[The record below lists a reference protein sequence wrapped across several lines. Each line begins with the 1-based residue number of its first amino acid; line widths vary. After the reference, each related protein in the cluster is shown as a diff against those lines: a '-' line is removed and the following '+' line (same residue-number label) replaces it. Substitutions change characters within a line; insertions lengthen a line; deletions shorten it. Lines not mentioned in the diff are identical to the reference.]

1 MANVSF
7 TTHCVQYIA
16 LFPGAL
22 FCGTFALLI
31 HVYFLSVLSLSA
43 ERILSVG
50 GSCDIFFFFEGNK
63 VTDLPGFWRGR
74 VKGIVSR
81 ESNYSQMKK
90 KTLQLQADGFWGSL
104 WITFLENLK
113 ANVCRHVVLFPS
125 PLTLF
130 SYLLLWLAPRLPFR
144 RPLTSVISGTI
155 LWYRRQDNK
164 LITKNISILKAG
176 ARGKSADMSSR

>member
-1 MANVSF
+1 MGF
-7 TTHCVQYIA
+7 TSHCVQYIA

-31 HVYFLSVLSLSA
+31 
-43 ERILSVG
+43 
-50 GSCDIFFFFEGNK
+50 SCIFSFSTFSFSRKNPECGRELWSIFFFWRK
-63 VTDLPGFWRGR
+63 VTYLPGFWSW
-74 VKGIVSR
+74 VVNQIILKWK
-81 ESNYSQMKK
+81 Q
-90 KTLQLQADGFWGSL
+90 TLQLQADGFWGSL
-104 WITFLENLK
+104 WIIVLENLK
-113 ANVCRHVVLFPS
+113 ANVCRHVLLFPS

-164 LITKNISILKAG
+164 LITKNILILKAG

>member
-1 MANVSF
+1 MFSISHYFPAPYS
-7 TTHCVQYIA
+7 A
-16 LFPGAL
+16 EPLLFL
-22 FCGTFALLI
+22 F

-50 GSCDIFFFFEGNK
+50 GSCDLFFFFWRK
-63 VTDLPGFWRGR
+63 VTYLPGFWSW
-74 VKGIVSR
+74 VVNQIILKWK
-81 ESNYSQMKK
+81 Q
-90 KTLQLQADGFWGSL
+90 TLQLQADGFWGSL
-104 WITFLENLK
+104 WIIVLENLK
-113 ANVCRHVVLFPS
+113 ANVCRHVLLFPS

-164 LITKNISILKAG
+164 LITKNILILKAG